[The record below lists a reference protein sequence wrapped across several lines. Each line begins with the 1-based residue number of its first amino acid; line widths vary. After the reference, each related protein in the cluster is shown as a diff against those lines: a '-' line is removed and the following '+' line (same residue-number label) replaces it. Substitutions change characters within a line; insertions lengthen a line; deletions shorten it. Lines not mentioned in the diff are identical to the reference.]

1 MNPSI
6 WGSAAAG
13 VAGIV
18 TAAYLAS
25 ITIDDGLEALVF
37 LPVLGGL
44 LALAGLRA
52 GWRGHAIAWPVQAGL
67 AATGATLAAVLIVAL
82 ATSDPMLFGAA
93 IGASVVVATFAV
105 TGALVGWGAGALLSP
120 T

>member
-13 VAGIV
+13 VPGIV

-37 LPVLGGL
+37 LPVLAGL
-44 LALAGLRA
+44 LALAGLRS

-67 AATGATLAAVLIVAL
+67 AATVATLAAVLIVAL
-82 ATSDPMLFGAA
+82 ANGNPRLLLAS
-93 IGASVVVATFAV
+93 IGASAVVATFAT
-105 TGALVGWGAGALLSP
+105 TGGVVGWGAGALLSP
-120 T
+120 G